1 MSQTQAGAPS
11 GTPSP
16 GRSKLA
22 VPLPPLLP
30 RLELDAD
37 CAALVEGA
45 ATAEAA
51 IVRLEAA
58 GKLIEACRVV
68 AHALPKRE
76 AVWWAC
82 MCARGAPPDAARTPD
97 DLAALTAAEAWVR
110 RPEEANRRAAMGA
123 AEGAKFRSTEAWAA
137 VGAFWSGGSMAPDG
151 QPAVPPPEYLTGVA
165 VSGAVVLAAVR
176 AEVNTH
182 AARLGRFLASA
193 RDIGLGGAGRVAP
206 EPAA

>member
-1 MSQTQAGAPS
+1 MSHTQSVA
-11 GTPSP
+11 
-16 GRSKLA
+16 RSKLA
-22 VPLPPLLP
+22 VALPPLLP

-37 CAALVEGA
+37 CATLVEGA

-51 IVRLEAA
+51 IARLEAA
-58 GKLIEACRVV
+58 GRLIEACRVV

-82 MCARGAPPDAARTPD
+82 MCARGAAPDAAQTAD
-97 DLAALTAAEAWVR
+97 DLAALAAAEGWVR
-110 RPEEANRRAAMGA
+110 RPEEALRRAAMLA
-123 AEGAKFRSTEAWAA
+123 AEGASFRSTEAWAA
-137 VGAFWSGGSMAPDG
+137 VGAFWSGGSMGPEG
-151 QPAVPPPEYLTGVA
+151 QPVVPPPEHLTGVA

-206 EPAA
+206 EPGA